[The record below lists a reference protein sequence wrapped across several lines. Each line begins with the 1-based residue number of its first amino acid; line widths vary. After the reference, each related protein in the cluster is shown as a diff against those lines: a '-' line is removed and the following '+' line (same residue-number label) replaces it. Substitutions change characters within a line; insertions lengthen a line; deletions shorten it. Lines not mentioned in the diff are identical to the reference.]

1 MPIPSCP
8 LVPLARVPLPWAC
21 DKAGVSR
28 TAQDLRFLGC
38 GRPLLQMHEASK
50 IQEELFSQ
58 NSTKVSSKQVSF
70 ATAELKMAL
79 LAQKNSSSRKW
90 VVLSACLLL
99 AIVVVFASLVLPS
112 AEWPAPQA
120 LGTRRKAPPS
130 RLFPDQEHF
139 ETLTVTVVSE
149 DAADAVDDDDRI
161 GGDVDYGDYGNHGG
175 DDPAAH
181 AQTTEVAEE
190 AKTQED
196 YEEEDISEED
206 QDAEES
212 AEYDTEDL
220 DDTDLVESVGAEDA
234 STGVEKDGDNFKK
247 EMSSN
252 LRDYDLT
259 KERATQIA
267 RQADG
272 SLGPVVVTWAN
283 YHYLDFALNWVHHMR
298 KTGCQSFL
306 VGAMDDELLEV
317 LLERGVPA
325 FGMSSG
331 LSLEDFGWGS
341 STFHKMGREKISL
354 LQMFTRW
361 NLDVLIS
368 DVDTVWLKDPLPY
381 VARYPK
387 ADILI
392 SSDHLSDTTGG
403 DGGLEHYPQAGSAA
417 NIGVMLFR
425 PAAARFVDHW
435 MEALDNDPAYWDQ
448 NAFNDLFKI
457 GMDISD
463 EGFRSDK
470 DRLFKVYNETLR
482 MGILPVSMFCSGHTY
497 FVQDMPSR
505 LGVDPY
511 VIHATFQYSG
521 TSGKRNRFRERL
533 LWDDP
538 DDYFR
543 HPVGYL
549 SAEHRVSD
557 RLLDAAQSIDR
568 DSFDLK
574 TTMPHFRLV
583 NQQLETVRAL
593 LALAKATKRALVM
606 PKLFCG
612 LDRWWA
618 PHDGN
623 IPGADGPQL
632 PFICPL
638 DHVFELDVL
647 QRDGGMVE
655 WKESS
660 FLDNPKARSIK
671 SRKLSI
677 ITCNELSQQCD
688 DGSRQATLLDSG
700 IVKLR
705 AQRTD
710 GEIERALSG
719 IAEDFD
725 LIEVDNPSKLWKGF
739 ESHEESDLFKQQYS
753 TSTSLWCCAQPPDG
767 EGNQVGH
774 VWYDILAGSN
784 EDHSDRWGRWID
796 MSGGEWIP
804 QLGP

>member
-1 MPIPSCP
+1 MVMV
-8 LVPLARVPLPWAC
+8 LGARCRDRGSQVA
-21 DKAGVSR
+21 VR
-28 TAQDLRFLGC
+28 VAQA
-38 GRPLLQMHEASK
+38 PPPAS
-50 IQEELFSQ
+50 LFFDSP
-58 NSTKVSSKQVSF
+58 KKRESF
-70 ATAELKMAL
+70 AIGGLNMAL
-79 LAQKNSSSRKW
+79 LAQQNNPSRKW
-90 VVLSACLLL
+90 LVLPAGLLL
-99 AIVVVFASLVLPS
+99 AMAVVFASVVLPS
-112 AEWPAPQA
+112 ADWPASEA
-120 LGTRRKAPPS
+120 LGTRRMAPPPQ
-130 RLFPDQEHF
+130 LDPDQERF
-139 ETLTVTVVSE
+139 EALTVTILPE
-149 DAADAVDDDDRI
+149 DAVDDDDLI
-161 GGDVDYGDYGNHGG
+161 GSDVDYGDYGDHGDHG
-175 DDPAAH
+175 DDDTAAREH
-181 AQTTEVAEE
+181 AAEVAEGVDD
-190 AKTQED
+190 QED
-196 YEEEDISEED
+196 YEGEDISEED
-206 QDAEES
+206 EEAEES

-220 DDTDLVESVGAEDA
+220 DETDLVESVGAEEAGIQVD
-234 STGVEKDGDNFKK
+234 KDGRGSKK
-247 EMSSN
+247 KTYSN

-259 KERATQIA
+259 KERATQVA
-267 RQADG
+267 RLADG

-298 KTGCQSFL
+298 KTGCESFL

-317 LLERGVPA
+317 LLELGVPA

-354 LQMFTRW
+354 LQVFTRW

-381 VARYPK
+381 VAQYPK

-425 PAAARFVDHW
+425 PASARFVDQW

-457 GMDISD
+457 GVLD
-463 EGFRSDK
+463 EGFTSDK
-470 DRLFKVYNETLR
+470 DRLFKVYNGTLR

-521 TSGKRNRFRERL
+521 TAGKRNRFRERL

-538 DDYFR
+538 DEYFR
-543 HPVGYL
+543 HPVGYI
-549 SAEHRVSD
+549 SAQHRVSD
-557 RLLDAAQSIDR
+557 RLLGAAKSVER
-568 DSFDLK
+568 NSFDLK
-574 TTMPHFRLV
+574 TTMPHFQLV

-593 LALAKATKRALVM
+593 LAIAKATKRALIM

-623 IPGADGPQL
+623 IPGAQGPQL
-632 PFICPL
+632 PFVCPL
-638 DHVFELDVL
+638 DHVFDLDAL
-647 QRDGGMVE
+647 DRDGGMVE
-655 WKESS
+655 WKEYS

-671 SRKLSI
+671 SRTLSI
-677 ITCNELSQQCD
+677 ITCNEHSEQCD
-688 DGSRQATLLDSG
+688 DGSRQATLIDSS

-710 GEIERALSG
+710 REIERALTG
-719 IAEDFD
+719 IAEEFD
-725 LIEVDNPSKLWKGF
+725 HIELDNPSKLWKGF
-739 ESHEESDLFKQQYS
+739 ESREESDLFKQQYL
-753 TSTSLWCCAQPPDG
+753 TSTSLWCCAQPD
-767 EGNQVGH
+767 EGHHVGH

-784 EDHSDRWGRWID
+784 EAHSDRWGRWID
-796 MSGGEWIP
+796 MNDGEWIP